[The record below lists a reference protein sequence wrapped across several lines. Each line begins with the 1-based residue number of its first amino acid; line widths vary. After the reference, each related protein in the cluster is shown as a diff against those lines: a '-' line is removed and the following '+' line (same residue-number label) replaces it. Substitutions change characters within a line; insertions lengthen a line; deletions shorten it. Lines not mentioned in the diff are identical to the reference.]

1 MNRVIFISMCMWPLL
16 QGMEIVEKPVPQ
28 VVDWD
33 AHAYAKGNHQQ
44 EKVSLVMLAESGIDL
59 YAKKFLDVGCGTGNI
74 SKKLLALGALEV
86 LGVDASP
93 AMIAYAKEHYEQTTS
108 NLEFKQSLIEQ
119 FETDKKY
126 DCAVSFNCLQWVKD
140 KPEAFKKISKS
151 LCLQGEFFG
160 NIVSGS
166 NPLSLGYKVMFEVLS
181 KLKNSN
187 ERCFANVAVPSFLDS
202 LHPDDNAIKKM
213 ISDAGLLLR
222 SYTTQMF
229 DMVFNNREE
238 VENMYRPLA
247 YIHTLLQSLTQ
258 EDKEFFLHEY
268 VTALLSQSTHN
279 SNGTYTVPL
288 GYCAII
294 HAVKQ

>member
-1 MNRVIFISMCMWPLL
+1 MWPFL
-16 QGMEIVEKPVPQ
+16 QGMEIIEKPVPQ

-33 AHAYAKGNHQQ
+33 AHAYAKGNLQQ

-126 DCAVSFNCLQWVKD
+126 DCAVSFNCLHWVKD

-151 LCLQGEFFG
+151 LAHKGEFLG
-160 NIVSGS
+160 NILSRS
-166 NPLSLGYKVMFEVLS
+166 NPQSLGRVVLAQVLTD
-181 KLKNSN
+181 LKQKD
-187 ERCFANVAVPSFLDS
+187 ERFAHIAIPSSFTTEF
-202 LHPDDNAIKKM
+202 PDDSEIKAM
-213 ISDAGLLLR
+213 ISDAGLSLISYKTHMFEMLFKDRKEAELR
-222 SYTTQMF
+222 
-229 DMVFNNREE
+229 
-238 VENMYRPLA
+238 YRPMA
-247 YIHTLLQSLTQ
+247 YINPRLQSLTQ
-258 EDKEFFLHEY
+258 EAKEIFLQEY
-268 VTALLSQSTHN
+268 VTSLLSQSTHN
-279 SNGTYTVPL
+279 SDGTYTVPL